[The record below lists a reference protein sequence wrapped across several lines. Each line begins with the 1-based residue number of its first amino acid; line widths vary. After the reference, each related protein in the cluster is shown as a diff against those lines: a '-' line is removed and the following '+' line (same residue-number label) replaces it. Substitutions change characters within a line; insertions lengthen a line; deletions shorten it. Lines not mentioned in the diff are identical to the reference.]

1 MICQILR
8 GKGRIL
14 GIVSKRKRRTWLR
27 YNLLE
32 SNSWRLCHIRI
43 SCMWLR
49 SSVIVEWLLRHRRE
63 RRSRRLWWGWACS
76 SWIWIKDFSDG
87 FGRLLED
94 RSRLDDFSL
103 RNSSP
108 FYRPTRRAFGSW
120 KYTDCN
126 EITRSRPFLQGWAHI
141 GRISNNLFISQTF
154 NYLSASFDDVLKWL
168 MLWCVENSLSSILS
182 TWSVNFNFKAE
193 NDRNASSKK
202 SNVRIQYLSHFKA
215 LWCCEFVK
223 RTVVLKSSMFVPS
236 YR

>member
-76 SWIWIKDFSDG
+76 SWIWIKDFSVG

-108 FYRPTRRAFGSW
+108 FYRRQDGHSVVGNTRIAMKLLDRDLFYRAGLILDESATICLFLRHL
-120 KYTDCN
+120 
-126 EITRSRPFLQGWAHI
+126 ITYQRPSMMFWNDWCYDALKILYHQYYRLDQSTSISKQKMIEMLLPKNQMWGFNI
-141 GRISNNLFISQTF
+141 CRILK
-154 NYLSASFDDVLKWL
+154 LSDV
-168 MLWCVENSLSSILS
+168 VSL
-182 TWSVNFNFKAE
+182 
-193 NDRNASSKK
+193 
-202 SNVRIQYLSHFKA
+202 
-215 LWCCEFVK
+215 
-223 RTVVLKSSMFVPS
+223 
-236 YR
+236 